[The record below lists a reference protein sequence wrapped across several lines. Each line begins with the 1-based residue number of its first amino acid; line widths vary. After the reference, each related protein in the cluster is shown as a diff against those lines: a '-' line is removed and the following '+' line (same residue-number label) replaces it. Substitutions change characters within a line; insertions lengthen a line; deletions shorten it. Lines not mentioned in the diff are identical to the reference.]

1 MEWEFQAFADGHREK
16 WWWVLGDVICKRSRW
31 NIWSTLIRSNI
42 FLICHGTGR
51 NITTADRYV
60 GVWHGNVF
68 LLRTC
73 SHVIAHAI
81 SSLKLPQSLQSAN
94 RQGLK
99 WVWVFGVQATQGY
112 TVIVSHLHLT
122 PFSWSEHNK
131 QVDSNYKVC
140 HGCRKLV
147 LQLLILRELPV

>member
-1 MEWEFQAFADGHREK
+1 
-16 WWWVLGDVICKRSRW
+16 
-31 NIWSTLIRSNI
+31 
-42 FLICHGTGR
+42 
-51 NITTADRYV
+51 
-60 GVWHGNVF
+60 
-68 LLRTC
+68 
-73 SHVIAHAI
+73 
-81 SSLKLPQSLQSAN
+81 
-94 RQGLK
+94 
-99 WVWVFGVQATQGY
+99 VFGVQATQGY